1 MAYGCTV
8 YKAVYIQIC
17 DGPHI
22 ENPTFEQLIY
32 NARTERFLPGD
43 GDIDIASML
52 RALPREKVISIEI
65 PRGGWEQKLTA
76 KVRAEQALERTKAL
90 IDSL

>member
-1 MAYGCTV
+1 MANRCTV

-17 DGPHI
+17 GGPHI

-32 NARTERFLPGD
+32 IARTERFLTGD

-52 RALPREKVISIEI
+52 RSLPGDKVISIEI
-65 PRGGWEQKLTA
+65 LRGEWEQ
-76 KVRAEQALERTKAL
+76 
-90 IDSL
+90 